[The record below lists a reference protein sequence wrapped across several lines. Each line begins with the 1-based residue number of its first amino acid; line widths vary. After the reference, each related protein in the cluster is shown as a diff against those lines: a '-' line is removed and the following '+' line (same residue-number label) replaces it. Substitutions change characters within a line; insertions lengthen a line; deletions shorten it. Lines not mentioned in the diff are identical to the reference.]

1 MANIRPL
8 GKILLDIGTPFLDEM
23 VDDHQI
29 QMGDILALV
38 HVHLKVHRPDC
49 VEVYEDDETT
59 PTFKYE

>member
-1 MANIRPL
+1 MKKKTI
-8 GKILLDIGTPFLDEM
+8 GKTLLELETILDEM
-23 VDDHQI
+23 VDVHEL

-49 VEVYEDDETT
+49 VEVYEEDETT